1 MTNYLINGRVLHSTA
16 FSRKVEVVNHA
27 GERVQTGKFVC
38 GASQA
43 LNYVDRWFDSDKTTN
58 LSFVIRDKDVAIAS
72 GGVCSAVMW
81 LKYLL

>member
-1 MTNYLINGRVLHSTA
+1 MTNYLINDRALHSKA

-27 GERVQTGKFVC
+27 GERVQTGKSIC

-72 GGVCSAVMW
+72 GRVCSAAV
-81 LKYLL
+81 